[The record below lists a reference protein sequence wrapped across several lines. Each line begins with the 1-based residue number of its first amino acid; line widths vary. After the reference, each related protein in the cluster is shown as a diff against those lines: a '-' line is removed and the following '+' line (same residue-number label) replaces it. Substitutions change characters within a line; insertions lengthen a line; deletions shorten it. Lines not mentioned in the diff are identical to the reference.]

1 MAEEDETERTLTML
15 SQAHLYSLPPRPSAG
30 GWRCQ
35 DWPKSS
41 HIFTGRVRVVAAGK
55 QCSVRIEDPS
65 NGSLFATVPVSND
78 NPEISVEPVSDSSRY
93 FVIRVS
99 DGSGRHAFLGMG
111 FVERNDA
118 FDLNVTIQQH
128 IKHVRYEAQAERQA
142 EAGGPT
148 EPPKDFSLKGSV
160 SIALPAAA
168 AGEAPK
174 HRDKP
179 SIGGSALM
187 GGLLLPPPPTAAG
200 GGGRRLVADGP
211 AAAPAPAPSTATD
224 PFGTANDSWATF
236 S

>member
-1 MAEEDETERTLTML
+1 MAEEDETERTLTL
-15 SQAHLYSLPPRPSAG
+15 LREAHLYSLPPRPSSG

-35 DWPKSS
+35 DWPKSN
-41 HIFTGRVRVVAAGK
+41 HIFTGRIRVVAAGK

-65 NGSLFATVPVSND
+65 NGTLFATVPVSNE

-99 DGSGRHAFLGMG
+99 DGSGRHAFLGLG

-128 IKHVRYEAQAERQA
+128 VKHVRYEAQMERQA
-142 EAGGPT
+142 EAGDSTG
-148 EPPKDFSLKGSV
+148 PPKDFSLKGSV
-160 SIALPAAA
+160 SIALPTAV

-179 SIGGSALM
+179 VGGPACT
-187 GGLLLPPPPTAAG
+187 GCLLLPPPPAATG
-200 GGGRRLVADGP
+200 GGGRRLVAYNP
-211 AAAPAPAPSTATD
+211 AAAPAPTPASAAD
-224 PFGTANDSWATF
+224 PFGTDGDSWATF
-236 S
+236 G